1 MACGFVAALAV
12 PAIATAQTYPARPV
26 RMIVPYAPGGVTDVY
41 GRMTAHEMEKTLGH
55 SIVVENRAGGGG
67 ALGTG
72 LAAKAVPDGYTVVVA
87 SAGPL
92 IILPTLQKDLSYDPY
107 KELIPIG
114 QVFDSTLLLSV
125 RTDSKIGTLRELV
138 EAAKARPGK
147 LTYSHPGT
155 GSQTQLYVE
164 LFKSVAGIDLTSVP
178 YKGELPAFTD
188 FIAGRID
195 VTTGSYGTVL
205 PYVKNGTVKVLAQF
219 GDTRSPVL
227 PDVPTAKEAGFPGA
241 AAGAWLGMNAPTG
254 TPAAAIGK
262 LSEALV
268 SAMKNREI
276 REKLN
281 ETAYTA
287 VGSTPEAYGEFL
299 KAEQAKW
306 VPLLRKLDLK
316 ME

>member
-12 PAIATAQTYPARPV
+12 PAIATAQTYPTRPV

-41 GRMTAHEMEKTLGH
+41 GRMTAHDMERVLGQ
-55 SIVVENRAGGGG
+55 SIVVDNRPGGGG
-67 ALGTG
+67 GVGTG
-72 LAAKAVPDGYTVVVA
+72 VAAKAAPDGYTMVLT

-92 IILPTLQKDLSYDPY
+92 IILPTVQKDLPYDPY
-107 KELIPIG
+107 KDFVPIG
-114 QVFDSTLLLSV
+114 QVFDSTMLLSV
-125 RTDSKIGTLRELV
+125 RTDSKIGTLRDLV

-147 LTYSHPGT
+147 LTYSHPGA

-164 LFKSVAGIDLTSVP
+164 LFKAVAGIDLTSVP

-205 PYVKNGTVKVLAQF
+205 PYVKNGTVKILAQF
-219 GDTRSPVL
+219 GDARSPVL
-227 PDVPTAKEAGFPGA
+227 PDVPTAKESGF
-241 AAGAWLGMNAPTG
+241 AGAVAGGWAGLNAPTG

-262 LSEALV
+262 LSESLV
-268 SAMKNREI
+268 FAMKNREI

-306 VPLLRKLDLK
+306 VPLLRKLNLK